1 LTSEHGGANFTHL
14 LPVYVFPPN
23 QIEVSGF
30 LSSDLDQSPYPK
42 ALSEVAG
49 IWRTGPHRVQFIA
62 DGVWDLK
69 EKLEGLD
76 CGSGLELR
84 VGAVGDVVSDILD
97 WYAKGENAGEISGV
111 WITEDEGTEEKKDEQ
126 TLRNITQQHQIDF
139 KIWNDEKYYID
150 E

>member
-1 LTSEHGGANFTHL
+1 L
-14 LPVYVFPPN
+14 LPVYIFPAN
-23 QIEVSGF
+23 QVEVSGF
-30 LSSDLDQSPYPK
+30 LSSESDQSPYPE
-42 ALSEVAG
+42 ARSEVAG

-69 EKLEGLD
+69 EKLEGLN

-84 VGAVGDVVSDILD
+84 VGSTGDVVSDILD
-97 WYAKGENAGEISGV
+97 WYAKDENEGEISGV
-111 WITEDEGTEEKKDEQ
+111 WITEDEGTEEKRDEQ
-126 TLRNITQQHQIDF
+126 TLKNITQQHQIEL